1 MLDIKTALENIYSI
15 ARLIYDQVQ
24 LVQANKEQCV
34 RLGERVKIIEE
45 SVRGLG
51 KIENMDN
58 YKKGLNDLLEKL
70 KNCLEFMKQFS
81 EASTWFRWILK
92 AGTYQEKFQQLNEDL
107 QKCMQQLSLGLVA
120 QQIINREQDKRD
132 QQMDATFIR
141 NNQARMIELNK
152 KGLEEIQALKLE
164 EKDRHEVL
172 LLQLASIKAKVSN
185 LAQPKLSHSNALE
198 RFNIPFHELRFDR
211 LINAGSYAKIYLG
224 KWEEQAVAI
233 KIFEGALSE
242 TEKQQFIRE
251 IAITSGLR
259 HPNIISFYGACLEGD
274 RSCIVMEYMKEGD
287 LSVVLKRSPL
297 PLERQRELALDIVKA
312 LSYLHSH
319 QVLHRD
325 IKSANILV
333 DKGIA
338 KLADFGL
345 SKTNAASV
353 KTTHE
358 RSQALQ
364 YQAPECFAR
373 KGHYTETSDVYSFG
387 VVLWEIASGQFAK
400 PLQGNLMDYIH
411 KGEREIIPKEVPT
424 ELAEVIRSCWQV
436 EPSLRPSMKSIIGK
450 LEAYHPR
457 SSSPT
462 AEQYYLEGQTQEKQ
476 KEFTIAFQC
485 YQKSASKGYLKAKT
499 NMGNFYL
506 QGLGMPFDKP
516 KAYQLFLEAATKGHE
531 RAIFNLGN
539 MLEYGDGVP
548 QDIAQALTW
557 YEKISANNKEA
568 QRKCEKLRP
577 FVQSSPTY
585 QMESKNFN

>member
-1 MLDIKTALENIYSI
+1 MLDIKTALENIYSV

-45 SVRGLG
+45 SVRGLS

-70 KNCLEFMKQFS
+70 KSCLEFMKQFS

-132 QQMDATFIR
+132 QQMDAMFIR
-141 NNQARMIELNK
+141 NNQARIIELNK

-172 LLQLASIKAKVSN
+172 LLQLASIKAKVAD
-185 LAQPKLSHSNALE
+185 LAQPKPSQGNALE
-198 RFNIPFHELRFDR
+198 KFSIPFHELRFER
-211 LINAGSYAKIYLG
+211 LINAGSYGKVYLG
-224 KWEEQAVAI
+224 KWEEQTVAI
-233 KIFEGALSE
+233 KLLEGTLSE
-242 TEKQQFIRE
+242 AEKQQFIRE
-251 IAITSGLR
+251 VAITSGLR
-259 HPNIISFYGACLEGD
+259 HPNIISFYGACLDGD
-274 RSCIVMEYMKEGD
+274 RACIVMEYMREGD
-287 LSVVLKRSPL
+287 LSAVLRKGSL
-297 PLERQRELALDIVKA
+297 PLERQKELALDIAKA

-319 QVLHRD
+319 HFLHRD
-325 IKSANILV
+325 VKSANILV
-333 DKGIA
+333 DKGTA

-373 KGHYTETSDVYSFG
+373 KGHYTEASDVYSFG
-387 VVLWEIASGQFAK
+387 VVLWEIATGQSAK
-400 PLQGNLMDYIH
+400 LLQGNLMDYAY
-411 KGEREIIPKEVPT
+411 KGERESIPKEVPA
-424 ELAEVIRSCWQV
+424 ELAEIIRSCWQT
-436 EPSLRPSMKSIIGK
+436 EASMRPSMKTIIGK
-450 LEAYHPR
+450 LEAYQPR
-457 SSSPT
+457 PSSPT
-462 AEQYYLEGQTQEKQ
+462 GEEYYLEGQTKEKQ
-476 KEFTIAFQC
+476 REFTSAFQC
-485 YQKSASKGYLKAKT
+485 YQKSANKGYFKAKT

-506 QGLGMPFDKP
+506 QGISGPADKS
-516 KAYQLFLEAATKGHE
+516 KAYQLFLEAAKEGHE
-531 RAIFNLGN
+531 RAIFNLAT
-539 MLEYGDGVP
+539 MLEYGDGIQRDVG
-548 QDIAQALTW
+548 AALTW
-557 YEKISANNKEA
+557 YQKIAARNLDA
-568 QRKCEKLRP
+568 QRKCEKLKT
-577 FVQSSPTY
+577 FLQSSPAY
-585 QMESKNFN
+585 QMDSNKH